1 MNLKLKTFSIIE
13 MGLRVANAEGP
24 PVDVYE
30 TEDSLIVEIDLP
42 GIETEKILIK
52 VFNDLLILEGLRQE
66 MIKEDV
72 RFICMERSRDA
83 FRKIIR
89 LPVEIESDRGTAIYN
104 NGVITLRFP
113 KIKAR
118 VVKIKIS
125 KGTALQ
131 NKLR

>member
-1 MNLKLKTFSIIE
+1 MNLKLRTFSIIE
-13 MGLRVANAEGP
+13 TGLRVADAEGP
-24 PVDVYE
+24 PVDIYE

-52 VFNDLLILEGLRQE
+52 VFNDLLILEGLRQ

-89 LPVEIESDRGTAIYN
+89 LPVEIESDRGTANYN
-104 NGVITLRFP
+104 NGVITLKFP
-113 KIKAR
+113 KTRSR
-118 VVKIKIS
+118 VVKIKVS
-125 KGTALQ
+125 KGQ
-131 NKLR
+131 D

>member
-125 KGTALQ
+125 KGTAFQ
-131 NKLR
+131 NKLK

>member
-13 MGLRVANAEGP
+13 MGVANAEGP

-30 TEDSLIVEIDLP
+30 TEDSLVVEIDLP

-52 VFNDLLILEGLRQE
+52 VFNDLLILEGLRQ

-125 KGTALQ
+125 KGTAFQ
-131 NKLR
+131 NKLK

>member
-125 KGTALQ
+125 KGTTFQ